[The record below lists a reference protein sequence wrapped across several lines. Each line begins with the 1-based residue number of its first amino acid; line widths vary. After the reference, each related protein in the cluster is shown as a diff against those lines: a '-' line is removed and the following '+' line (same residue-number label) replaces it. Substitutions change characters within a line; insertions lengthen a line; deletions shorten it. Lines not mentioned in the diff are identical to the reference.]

1 MKFQTKYIPSL
12 KKEVQFSIGQN
23 AEDNFTIIDNSE
35 PNDIW
40 FHLADYSS
48 SHVVAQIPDI
58 KLDKKQ
64 KRQIITQGAV
74 ICKENSKSKSKK
86 GVSIIYSE
94 IQNVTK
100 STPIGTVSVSE
111 QKITII

>member
-40 FHLADYSS
+40 FHLADDSS

-64 KRQIITQGAV
+64 KRQIITPKANQK
-74 ICKENSKSKSKK
+74 KEFLLFTLKYK
-86 GVSIIYSE
+86 
-94 IQNVTK
+94 T
-100 STPIGTVSVSE
+100 
-111 QKITII
+111 

>member
-1 MKFQTKYIPSL
+1 MKVQTRYIPSL
-12 KKEVQFSIGQN
+12 KKEVQFTIGQD

-40 FHLADYSS
+40 FHLADESS
-48 SHVVAQIPDI
+48 AHVIAKIPDI

-86 GVSIIYSE
+86 GVSIIYAE
-94 IQNVTK
+94 IQNVSK
-100 STPIGTVSVSE
+100 STPIGTVIVNN
-111 QKITII
+111 KKTIVI